1 MIFVIDIW
9 ISAMIICL
17 SAQITKSKVLIQEG
31 SVLQFGEVKIVTEM
45 PQKLKNYSMDQ
56 KGWRRG
62 SKRVSSLGPRLI
74 LTSNLPAYLYLYL
87 YLQSFSMWYWYSCN
101 SYKMEWP
108 PDDLCILT
116 EYSYLFGMVLFFGW
130 LPRLNSQWNREKA
143 TKLHFQILKIL
154 KKTQLGGVEGK

>member
-17 SAQITKSKVLIQEG
+17 SAQITKRQQLAVSKVLIQEG
-31 SVLQFGEVKIVTEM
+31 SVLQFGEVKKVKIVTEM

-87 YLQSFSMWYWYSCN
+87 YL
-101 SYKMEWP
+101 
-108 PDDLCILT
+108 
-116 EYSYLFGMVLFFGW
+116 
-130 LPRLNSQWNREKA
+130 
-143 TKLHFQILKIL
+143 
-154 KKTQLGGVEGK
+154 